1 MDNCIYYTYSL
12 YELLFPSLKILQ
24 TFCSSIDKTNL
35 FLMSLLRLF
44 IIYRLF
50 FYLNNNGLILFSQNN
65 PIKLTFFMI
74 CLIYLLINI
83 LYIVIIF
90 YKKPDYDQQELD
102 QKAGLMAIA
111 LDQNKVN
118 AEST

>member
-1 MDNCIYYTYSL
+1 MDKCINYTYSL
-12 YELLFPSLKILQ
+12 YELLIPSLKILQ
-24 TFCSSIDKTNL
+24 KFCSSIDKTNL

-50 FYLNNNGLILFSQNN
+50 FYLNNKELILFSINN
-65 PIKLTFFMI
+65 PIKFTFFMI

-83 LYIVIIF
+83 AYIVIIF
-90 YKKPDYDQQELD
+90 YKKPDYDQRELD
-102 QKAGLMAIA
+102 QKSDLIAIA
-111 LDQNKVN
+111 LSQNKVK